1 MVPLGK
7 FVKSLQAD
15 SATSH
20 QPMDADSTTSFSE
33 KPGDDARMTLS
44 TISHPSAVNHTSL
57 DTAHGITR
65 SQELAIVTQVFSPY
79 ITSSDEQP
87 RTQPAANSNNS
98 GSSSGRS
105 NPAATQQTPGSNPSH
120 SQSQT
125 HIRNAS
131 DDSASLPQSN
141 DYQTV
146 PGILPREI
154 SHLVPAPVPAPSSS
168 TATASSSTTTNTSS
182 GGHISL
188 FTQAQRPG
196 LVSPPIN
203 HSSVKTTTSSTPLQ
217 VGIAFGALPN
227 VSSSSGSGSG
237 GSAAPSPA
245 DPLYQVSPENR
256 DTATT
261 GVAVTGFG
269 GGGAAAGLG
278 SPNSSSKKHVDR
290 PLRFGFGGR

>member
-1 MVPLGK
+1 
-7 FVKSLQAD
+7 
-15 SATSH
+15 
-20 QPMDADSTTSFSE
+20 
-33 KPGDDARMTLS
+33 MTLS

-87 RTQPAANSNNS
+87 RTQPATNSNNS
-98 GSSSGRS
+98 GNSSGRS

-146 PGILPREI
+146 PGILPREV

-168 TATASSSTTTNTSS
+168 TATATASSTTTNTSS
-182 GGHISL
+182 GGHISS

-203 HSSVKTTTSSTPLQ
+203 HRSVKTTTSTTPLH